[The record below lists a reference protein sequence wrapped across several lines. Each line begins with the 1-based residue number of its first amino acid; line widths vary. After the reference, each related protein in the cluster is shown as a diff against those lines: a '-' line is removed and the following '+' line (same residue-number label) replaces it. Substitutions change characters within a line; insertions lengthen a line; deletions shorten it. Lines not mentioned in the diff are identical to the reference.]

1 MIVLSHSKIVMLLIL
16 AGMISVLALPVQDGT
31 IHSPSSSTGK
41 NVQDENSKSL
51 EVQEETDKDLQ
62 LPPLWQVGAEGPQ
75 HTTDR
80 LPRVPFLPARDPGP
94 PVAFPPGFKEVT
106 WKYQR
111 RDVYEYG
118 NEETFRKKIK
128 AIKGRNSWVQ
138 KVLPSRDRRRKFNSL
153 YTRLMKTSEDAVDDE
168 DKKLVNTYNILLWP
182 RTEEVIKSQIE
193 WIKEHLEKEPQFFQL
208 KLSDYQA
215 IFDRL
220 ENFQP
225 EPNDMINIGLAD
237 PKHDGTCYLPE
248 FGWYTDISQEGEE
261 ARAQVRE
268 AYRVRVAKYEADKR
282 KARKAELVSA
292 ETRQLLA
299 KLTRGKSN
307 SEASGSSRTSR

>member
-1 MIVLSHSKIVMLLIL
+1 MIVLSHSKIVMLLVL

-31 IHSPSSSTGK
+31 LHSPSSSTGK
-41 NVQDENSKSL
+41 NVQDKNSEPL

-62 LPPLWQVGAEGPQ
+62 LPPLWQVGAEAEGPQ

-138 KVLPSRDRRRKFNSL
+138 KVHPSRDRRRKFNSL

-168 DKKLVNTYNILLWP
+168 DKKLVNTYDILLWP

-193 WIKEHLEKEPQFFQL
+193 WIKEHLEKMPQLFQL
-208 KLSDYQA
+208 ESSHYQA

-225 EPNDMINIGLAD
+225 EPNDMIDIGLAD
-237 PKHDGTCYLPE
+237 PEHDGYENMNWLSVILRLQLTTFLRTCYLPE

-261 ARAQVRE
+261 ARARVRE
-268 AYRVRVAKYEADKR
+268 AYRVQVADYEADKR
-282 KARKAELVSA
+282 KARKADL
-292 ETRQLLA
+292 R
-299 KLTRGKSN
+299 
-307 SEASGSSRTSR
+307 